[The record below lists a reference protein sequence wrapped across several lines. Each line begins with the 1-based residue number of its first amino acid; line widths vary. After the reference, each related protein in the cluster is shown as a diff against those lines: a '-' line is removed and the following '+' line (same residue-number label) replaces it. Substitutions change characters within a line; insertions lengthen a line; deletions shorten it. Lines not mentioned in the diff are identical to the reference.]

1 MALGTALTVASLA
14 STAASTGM
22 SIAQASKARRDRDEA
37 DREAQRLLEETE
49 RQMEINP
56 FDAIAIQKEPYEMAF
71 DAAVEAA
78 ATESQALA
86 EADPRLVAGLAGR
99 RRMAQEESLQGVR
112 ASMGQQMLG
121 LEQASAAEDAKLR
134 DQRTNLLTNQAI
146 GQMNEADFQ
155 ETARQ
160 AGISNAIQSGA
171 SLLGQAAQAAP
182 LYTQSAKD
190 QLKTLS
196 SIPKLNAEQAGLA
209 VLGAVA
215 PAAGAASSMV
225 SMANMSQ
232 NQKAALENIQK
243 LGLTNQFSRVGEIVS
258 SGDLGE
264 LRRFRRELGDEGYN
278 SLLQY
283 AQLFG
288 Q

>member
-14 STAASTGM
+14 ATAASTGM

-37 DREAQRLLEETE
+37 DREAQRLLEEAE
-49 RQMEINP
+49 SQMEINP

-86 EADPRLVAGLAGR
+86 EADPRLAAGLAGK

-160 AGISNAIQSGA
+160 TGISNAIQSGA

-182 LYTQSAKD
+182 LFTQSAKD
-190 QLKTLS
+190 QLNTLS

-232 NQKAALENIQK
+232 NQKAALENIQN
-243 LGLTNQFSRVGEIVS
+243 LGLTNQLPRVGEIVS

-278 SLLQY
+278 ALLQY